1 MNKNNPWVI
10 DLDIDFNNA
19 FEAFKTHKEVKTL
32 EEIDLDKE
40 DSKEFKELYDIVL
53 SEVSCINC
61 GHEINDGDFGKC
73 YELMENDNIVKA
85 CDCRRHYN
93 VNK

>member
-1 MNKNNPWVI
+1 MNNK
-10 DLDIDFNNA
+10 LDIDFE
-19 FEAFKTHKEVKTL
+19 EAFKAFNDPYIGQPKPKV
-32 EEIDLDKE
+32 
-40 DSKEFKELYDIVL
+40 DIVSTIL
-53 SEVSCINC
+53 PDKDFDIIIDELEKGCINC